1 MWTSGI
7 QSLTCDDASSRRLV
21 RNSIVIELFI
31 YSFYYFT
38 CNCSKSERAD
48 NPEAWNN
55 EEKTEEE
62 T

>member
-1 MWTSGI
+1 M
-7 QSLTCDDASSRRLV
+7 TCDDASSRRLV